1 MLKPVISAILCGKGC
16 NFAPINSP
24 DDRFCE
30 SARQHDKRGKLALN
44 TLAEVA
50 TTEIYHQNV
59 PLITSNLK
67 KQGMLRHDHFQKNNN
82 TIDKDKS
89 EFVC

>member
-1 MLKPVISAILCGKGC
+1 MTDSVNP
-16 NFAPINSP
+16 
-24 DDRFCE
+24 
-30 SARQHDKRGKLALN
+30 HDNMTNVELALN
-44 TLAEVA
+44 TPEVA

-67 KQGMLRHDHFQKNNN
+67 KQGMLRHVHFQKKNNN
-82 TIDKDKS
+82 TIDKDES

>member
-1 MLKPVISAILCGKGC
+1 MTDSV
-16 NFAPINSP
+16 N
-24 DDRFCE
+24 R
-30 SARQHDKRGKLALN
+30 HDNMTNVELALN

-67 KQGMLRHDHFQKNNN
+67 KQGMLRHDHFQKKNNN